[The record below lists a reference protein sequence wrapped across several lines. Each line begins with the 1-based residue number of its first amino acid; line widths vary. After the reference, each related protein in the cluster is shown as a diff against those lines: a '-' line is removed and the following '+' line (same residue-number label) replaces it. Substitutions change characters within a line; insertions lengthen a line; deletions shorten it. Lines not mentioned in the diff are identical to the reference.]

1 MAVDPT
7 PIDHAVVR
15 APPPGEQPAI
25 ELPRLDNL
33 RILVVDDEPDGR
45 AVLARI
51 LHERGAIPTCTGDAR
66 VALDTLRN
74 HTFDLLLSDIGM
86 PGMDGYALIQQVRAL
101 STPVGRI
108 PAIAVTAYARA
119 EDRQRALLAGYQM
132 HISKPLEASDLVTAI
147 ASLLRVC
154 APEAPPGIV
163 SDL

>member
-1 MAVDPT
+1 MMVDPA
-7 PIDHAVVR
+7 PNESAVSS
-15 APPPGEQPAI
+15 APAPGEPPAI

-45 AVLARI
+45 VLLARI

-66 VALDTLRN
+66 VALDSLRD

-101 STPVGRI
+101 TSPMGRI

-119 EDRQRALLAGYQM
+119 EDRQSSLLAGYQM
-132 HISKPLEASDLVTAI
+132 HISKPLEATELTAAI
-147 ASLLRVC
+147 ASLLKVWRT
-154 APEAPPGIV
+154 
-163 SDL
+163 